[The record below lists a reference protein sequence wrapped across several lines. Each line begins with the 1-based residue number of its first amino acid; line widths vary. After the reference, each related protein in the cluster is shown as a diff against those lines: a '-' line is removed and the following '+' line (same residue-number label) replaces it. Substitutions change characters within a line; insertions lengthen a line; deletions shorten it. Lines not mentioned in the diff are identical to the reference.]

1 MPFDAAANALVDELL
16 AKDCFVVDY
25 LPKTVPKNCNGHFF
39 DVEYYLLNSPQCS
52 ILKDRFSGVIFRL
65 MCYYHTSIL
74 WNGWIEHPKPEQA
87 AQAIAEIMD
96 NHSGTLNCLFPE
108 KNALLVFDWD
118 CLNLSIYNPDAEM
131 QQLLGQI
138 AAAEGLFFRPA
149 AV

>member
-1 MPFDAAANALVDELL
+1 M
-16 AKDCFVVDY
+16 
-25 LPKTVPKNCNGHFF
+25 
-39 DVEYYLLNSPQCS
+39 
-52 ILKDRFSGVIFRL
+52 KDRFSGVIFRL

-74 WNGWIEHPKPEQA
+74 WNGWIEHPKPEQI